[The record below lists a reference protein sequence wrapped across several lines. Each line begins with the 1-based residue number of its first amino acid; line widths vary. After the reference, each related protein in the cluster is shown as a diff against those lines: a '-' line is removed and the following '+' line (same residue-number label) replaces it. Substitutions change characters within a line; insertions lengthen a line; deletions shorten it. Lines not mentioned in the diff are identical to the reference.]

1 MVKDTSKRGTICC
14 EEIIC
19 VRREPDLKS
28 GPIACLENGTEVEID
43 MANSNSL
50 FYDVCTA
57 YGIEGY
63 VLTEYVKLQ
72 Q

>member
-1 MVKDTSKRGTICC
+1 MIEDASKRGVICC

-19 VRREPDLKS
+19 VHREPDLDS
-28 GPIACLENGTEVEID
+28 GLIACLENGTEVEID
-43 MANSNSL
+43 MKNSNDL

-63 VLTEYVKLQ
+63 ILAEYVKLQ
-72 Q
+72 